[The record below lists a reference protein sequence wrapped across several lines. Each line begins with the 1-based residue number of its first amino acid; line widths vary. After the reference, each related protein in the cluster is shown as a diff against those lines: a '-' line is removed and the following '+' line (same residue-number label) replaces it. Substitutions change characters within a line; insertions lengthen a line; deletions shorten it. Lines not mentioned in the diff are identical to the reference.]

1 MYFYETKKP
10 LKNALGFIV
19 FLLILN
25 IQGHPANGQPG
36 NERPK
41 LGLVLSGGGSLGMA
55 HVGVLKV
62 MEEEGLRPDY
72 ITGVSMGSI
81 IGGMYSLGYSAD
93 SIHKILKVMNW
104 NLLLSN
110 VIEENKVIYP
120 EKEHFDN
127 SIISLPLTSIKVTL
141 PSGLINGQQIENL
154 FSYYAWPAI
163 GIKDFSKFPIPFMCL
178 AADLLTGK
186 LVEIKTGYLP
196 DAMRASSAV
205 PTIFTPIKIDSAL
218 LIDGGVL
225 RNFATEE
232 ARNMGADIVIGSYT
246 GFHTYTENELK
257 SVSGIIKQLAFQ
269 RSHEDY
275 MIQKKI
281 TDLLIEPKIRDLS
294 STVFT
299 NVDTIVARGYRAAE
313 PHREHFRKL
322 ADSLGRIGMQKP
334 LENILGNQVFR
345 IDKIEVT
352 GNIFY
357 TDNQIEGVLGIS
369 PGDRIDKDLIRE
381 KIDLLY
387 GKTWFEK
394 VKYRITSRND
404 SLILAIDCIE
414 HPKSMLYGGVHYDNF
429 IGSGIVLRI
438 TSKDLI
444 TKKSFIDFD
453 SFIGQFYRA
462 RLTMLQYLDRNQK
475 FGMAMGFSMDN
486 TSLPMLTIRT
496 GTGSAFFRNNYA
508 EAAVSKYLGLNHL
521 MTASL
526 RLNNTS
532 FTPDYIAPEHLK
544 RISYRYLEES
554 FSYLINTVDTKNFP
568 NSGFLFHISA
578 NTSRLLSGKIITDSY
593 KISYTSEYPGNFLFK
608 RSYTFAGGMR
618 RYFSPGRK
626 VTLSAGWNFLFTHT
640 RDSITSPHNYFF
652 AGGQLNSLSRSI
664 PLTGFHPAEIAVERF
679 AGYNFDTDLE
689 FHKNL
694 HINLMTSIA
703 LAKEPGLEKDF
714 SFLGGYGLGAGYMSI
729 IGPMRAGFMHGFS
742 STKRYFSSL
751 KGYISIGF
759 SF

>member
-1 MYFYETKKP
+1 
-10 LKNALGFIV
+10 LKEVLCFIL
-19 FLLILN
+19 FLLFLCIP
-25 IQGHPANGQPG
+25 GRTANGQQG

-62 MEEEGLRPDY
+62 MEEAGLRPDY

-110 VIEENKVIYP
+110 VIEENKVIFP

-141 PSGLINGQQIENL
+141 PSGLINGQQIENI
-154 FSYYAWPAI
+154 FSYYAWPAA
-163 GIKDFSKFPIPFMCL
+163 GINDFSDFPVPFMCL

-186 LVEIKTGYLP
+186 LVKLKSGYLP

-225 RNFATEE
+225 RNFAAEE
-232 ARNMGADIVIGSYT
+232 ARNMGADIIIGSYT

-257 SVSGIIKQLAFQ
+257 SVPGIIKQIAFQ

-275 MIQKKI
+275 MLQKEI
-281 TDLLIEPKIRDLS
+281 TDLLIEPKVRDLS

-299 NVDTIVARGYRAAE
+299 NVDTIVSRGYRAAE
-313 PHREHFRKL
+313 PFREYFRKL
-322 ADSLGRIGMQKP
+322 ADSLGRIRMQKP
-334 LENILGNQVFR
+334 LENILGNQILR
-345 IDKIEVT
+345 IDKIEVI

-357 TDNQIEGVLGIS
+357 TDNQITGVLGIL

-404 SLILAIDCIE
+404 SMILAIDCIE

-444 TKKSFIDFD
+444 TKKSLIDFD
-453 SFIGQFYRA
+453 SFIAQFYRA
-462 RLTMLQYLDRNQK
+462 RLSLLQFLDRNQK
-475 FGMAMGFSMDN
+475 FGLSMGFSMDN
-486 TSLPMLTIRT
+486 TSLPMLKLRS
-496 GTGSAFFRNNYA
+496 GTGSAFFRNNYT
-508 EAAVSKYLGLNHL
+508 EAAINKYLGLNHL
-521 MTASL
+521 MSASIK
-526 RLNNTS
+526 LNNSS
-532 FTPDYIAPEHLK
+532 FTPDYITSEQLK
-544 RISYRYLEES
+544 RISYRYLEEN

-568 NSGFLFHISA
+568 NSGLIFRILA
-578 NTSRLLSGKIITDSY
+578 NTSKLLSGKIITDSY
-593 KISYTSEYPGNFLFK
+593 KMDYTSEVPGDFLFK
-608 RSYTFAGGMR
+608 RTYTLAGGLR

-626 VTLSAGWNFLFTHT
+626 VSLAAGWDFLFTHT
-640 RDSITSPHNYFF
+640 NDSITSPHNYFY
-652 AGGQLNSLSRSI
+652 AGGLLNSFSRSI
-664 PLTGFHPAEIAVERF
+664 PLTGFHPAEVAVERF
-679 AGYNFDTDLE
+679 AGLNFDADLE

-703 LAKEPGLEKDF
+703 LAKEPGHEKDF

-729 IGPMRAGFMHGFS
+729 IGPMKAGFMHGFS